1 MTTYH
6 TVSWVRSRV
15 VLENSRG
22 GKNLLGNYADVNSK
36 KKIIFPV
43 CISLLFIFCLFVYFF
58 LLYGWLSCFF
68 WKSFSN
74 YGHELHRQ
82 SHKDFQCRDI
92 SIKNIKEHCVWLHGC
107 RLSIYN
113 DYHTNTCN
121 TISWISFK
129 TGAVE
134 PSISVGTICFGMTVM
149 RGICAFIN
157 ICRQGN
163 VISSCTQ
170 TITFWEL

>member
-6 TVSWVRSRV
+6 TVSWVRLMV

-22 GKNLLGNYADVNSK
+22 GKNLLGNYADVNGK
-36 KKIIFPV
+36 KKILFFLFVFLCSSFFV
-43 CISLLFIFCLFVYFF
+43 CLFIFFF
-58 LLYGWLSCFF
+58 YTAGYPTFF
-68 WKSFSN
+68 WWSFSN

-92 SIKNIKEHCVWLHGC
+92 SIKNIKEHCIWLHGC

-121 TISWISFK
+121 AISWISFK

-134 PSISVGTICFGMTVM
+134 PAISVS
-149 RGICAFIN
+149 FIRLA
-157 ICRQGN
+157 ILLFS
-163 VISSCTQ
+163 VI
-170 TITFWEL
+170 I